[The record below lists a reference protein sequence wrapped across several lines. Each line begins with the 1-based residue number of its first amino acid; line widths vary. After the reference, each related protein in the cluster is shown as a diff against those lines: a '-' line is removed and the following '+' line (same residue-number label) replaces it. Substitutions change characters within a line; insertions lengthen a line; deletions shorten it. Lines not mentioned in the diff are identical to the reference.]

1 MTRPRQ
7 RSPCYPAGGKDVI
20 VCRQRTK
27 QRSERTMVNKTLTK
41 VIEATNNIDRSS
53 DKSIKGYE
61 ESLARFAAGIPGGK
75 TTRRLKEAELHEI
88 SITPRPSDD
97 RARVTSVKKGN
108 VNDQI
113 FRHADALLFRYGR
126 EERKRKAT
134 IEAVR
139 RLLEEK

>member
-61 ESLARFAAGIPGGK
+61 ESLAKAEADLDGIHQE
-75 TTRRLKEAELHEI
+75 KEA
-88 SITPRPSDD
+88 
-97 RARVTSVKKGN
+97 
-108 VNDQI
+108 
-113 FRHADALLFRYGR
+113 AD
-126 EERKRKAT
+126 T
-134 IEAVR
+134 EAAR